1 MKTLRFSKLI
11 LSSAL
16 ALLLLSSFT
25 SNFAFATKPIT
36 IFTDKPS
43 YNTGEMVYVYGAV
56 EQVIPGERVNITVLN
71 PLGKVWVRTLV
82 TPDVKGNYGA
92 VLGSVSE
99 MDLTGTYRVMGLYA
113 GYLAEV
119 RFQVRIRPN
128 VTIMSD
134 KSVYLTNETISVS
147 GKVSPYLP
155 DFPVTICLKH
165 LDTIKAV
172 AQVTPLPNGSFRYA
186 DIYRVK
192 PEDKGRWT
200 VIANYGNL
208 VESSADFFV
217 GLYVN
222 VEVAP
227 RTLRP
232 GELFNLTGRVPF
244 VVSGPVKVKIIG
256 PSGGLWAEF
265 DAEVSADGS
274 YSMQQLVYP
283 YDEAGVYNVTVSY
296 WGVSN
301 HTTFKIG
308 RLGLN
313 TFKVSDVGTFDAL
326 GNPTS
331 TFLRGQQVQISAN
344 LKNNDIIPHKYICV
358 VQITDRSARVVFIG
372 WIESAIEVG
381 QTVRHSIGTVITT
394 RGDYTASIMVWDD
407 WSTPTPL
414 AESITLTFK
423 VI

>member
-1 MKTLRFSKLI
+1 MSSFLVLLLI
-11 LSSAL
+11 SSFAPIYASSA
-16 ALLLLSSFT
+16 
-25 SNFAFATKPIT
+25 KPIT
-36 IFTDKPS
+36 IFTDKSS
-43 YNTGEMVYVYGAV
+43 YSAGEMVYVYGLV
-56 EQVIPGERVNITVLN
+56 ERVIPGERVNITVLN
-71 PLGKVWVRTLV
+71 PLGKVWVRTFA

-92 VLGSVSE
+92 VLGSLSE
-99 MDLTGTYRVMGLYA
+99 MDVTGTYRVMGSYA

-119 RFQVRIRPN
+119 SFQVRIRPN

-147 GKVSPYLP
+147 GKVSPYFP
-155 DFPVTICLKH
+155 DYPVTICLKH
-165 LDTIKAV
+165 FDTIKAV
-172 AQVTPLPNGSFRYA
+172 AQVTPLTNGSFRCT

-200 VIANYGNL
+200 VVANYGNL
-208 VESSADFFV
+208 VESSADLFV
-217 GLYVN
+217 GLYIN
-222 VEVAP
+222 VEVTP

-265 DAEVSADGS
+265 DAGVSADGY
-274 YSMQQLVYP
+274 YSVQQLVYP
-283 YDEAGVYNVTVSY
+283 YDEPGVYNVTVSY
-296 WGVSN
+296 WGASN
-301 HTTFKIG
+301 RTSFKIG
-308 RLGLN
+308 MLGLN
-313 TFKVSDVGTFDAL
+313 TFRVSNVGTFDVI

-331 TFLRGQQVQISAN
+331 TFIRGQQVQVSVS
-344 LKNNDIIPHKYICV
+344 LKNNDIIPHRYIYV
-358 VQITDRSARVVFIG
+358 VQIADKSAHVIFIG

-407 WSTPTPL
+407 WATPTPL
-414 AESITLTFK
+414 AESITLSFK
-423 VI
+423 VV